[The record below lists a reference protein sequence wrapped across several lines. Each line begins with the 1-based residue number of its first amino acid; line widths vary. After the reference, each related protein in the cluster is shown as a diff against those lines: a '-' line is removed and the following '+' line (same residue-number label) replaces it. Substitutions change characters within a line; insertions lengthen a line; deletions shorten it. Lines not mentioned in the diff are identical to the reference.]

1 MAIVAA
7 SIRAP
12 WTCGDSPETL
22 SRMSE
27 AAIDEMVDGRGHL
40 RQHWRGLLGAF
51 SMLGEGGLAERGRR
65 LERAFAED
73 GVTSVMPGEA
83 RLFWQ
88 MDPVPFPIPA
98 REFAAVEAGLGQRA
112 TLLSAILDDI
122 YGKLTLLADGSL
134 PAALLYANPRYL
146 RLGPAPLFGPK
157 LHLYS
162 ADLIRGPEGA
172 WQVRADRTGQA
183 GGIGTAQ
190 ENRRQLTRV
199 LPEAFRAVGVRPL
212 QPFFDRWQE
221 ALRPL
226 APPGRANPTVAILTP
241 GTGHRQ
247 WFEHMHLARLLSC
260 ALVEGGDLTVRDGA
274 LFLKTMRGLQRID
287 LILRQMDGSL
297 IDPLELDADSW
308 IGVPG
313 LLDAART
320 DSVRILNRP
329 GSAVVEAPGF
339 AALLPGLCQRLLGTD
354 LLLANTSPYAEPS
367 MAPCLAGGHL
377 DPRPVMW
384 RAFLMFDGQAWHMLP
399 GGLARVLAPGADPD
413 QPGVAKDIWVLHDE
427 QSDIIG
433 PIAVPTPRLKL
444 RRNAGELPSRVA
456 DNLFWLGRTVERL
469 DRVARLG
476 RAALARLTRVATPR
490 EMVELQALGA
500 CLIDAQ
506 VIDAEHAAPA
516 SLGPA
521 LLAAL
526 RAGGAIDV
534 LFARVAG
541 LTEKV
546 RDRLTGDMYATFTQ
560 TMRAAQA
567 EAIQPD
573 LDGTRLGMAAILR
586 FCTAVAGVA
595 AENMVRGGAFMFL
608 DLGRRIERAQ
618 AVTHEVSIVLNL
630 PAARI
635 ESGLLLALELCDSA
649 ITYRSRYLNV
659 LQAAPVLDL
668 VLADQGNPRGLA
680 FQLVAMH
687 GLLDELGSE
696 SGVREM
702 LAGSA
707 AGLLAEVEMMV
718 GEVLAAPDQAS
729 AASALPQRLA
739 GFIAELEGLSSRITR
754 RYFAVLPA
762 IQRVGTGETLALRG
776 AA

>member
-1 MAIVAA
+1 
-7 SIRAP
+7 
-12 WTCGDSPETL
+12 
-22 SRMSE
+22 MSE
-27 AAIDEMVDGRGHL
+27 AAIDEMVDGHGRL
-40 RQHWRGLLGAF
+40 RPHWRGLLGAF
-51 SMLGEGGLAERGRR
+51 SLLGDGGLAERGRR
-65 LERAFAED
+65 LQRAFAED

-83 RLFWQ
+83 RLSWQ
-88 MDPVPFPIPA
+88 VDPVPFPIPA
-98 REFAAVEAGLGQRA
+98 KEFADVEAGLGQRA
-112 TLLSAILDDI
+112 RLLSAILDDV
-122 YGKLTLLADGSL
+122 YGPQTLLGDGSL
-134 PAALLYANPRYL
+134 PPALLYANPRYL

-157 LHLYS
+157 LHIYS
-162 ADLIRGPEGA
+162 ADLIRGPMGG
-172 WQVRADRTGQA
+172 WQVLADRTGPA
-183 GGIGTAQ
+183 GGIATAQ

-226 APPGRANPTVAILTP
+226 APPGRANPSVAVLTP
-241 GTGHRQ
+241 GTAHRL
-247 WFEHMHLARLLSC
+247 WFDHMHLARLLSC

-287 LILRQMDGSL
+287 LLLRQMDGSQ

-329 GSAVVEAPGF
+329 GSEMLEAPGL
-339 AALLPGLCQRLLGTD
+339 APLLPGLCQKLLGTG
-354 LLLANTSPYAEPS
+354 LLLPNALPGVAAS
-367 MAPCLAGGHL
+367 MAPCLADGRL
-377 DPRPVMW
+377 DPRPVVW
-384 RAFLMFDGQAWHMLP
+384 RAFLMFDGQGWHMLP
-399 GGLARVLAPGADPD
+399 GGLARVMEPGRKAD
-413 QPGVAKDIWVLHDE
+413 QPGVTKDIWVLHDE

-433 PIAVPTPRLKL
+433 PIAIPTQRLAL
-444 RRNAGELPSRVA
+444 RRNSGELPSRVA

-476 RAALARLTRVATPR
+476 RAALTRLTRLATPR
-490 EMVELQALGA
+490 ELVELQALTA

-506 VIDAEHAAPA
+506 VIDPEYAAPT

-526 RAGGAIDV
+526 RPGGAIDT
-534 LFARVAG
+534 LFRDVAR

-573 LDGTRLGMAAILR
+573 LDATRLGMAAILR

-595 AENMVRGGAFMFL
+595 AENMVRGGGFMFL

-630 PAARI
+630 PPARI

-696 SGVREM
+696 SQVREM

-729 AASALPQRLA
+729 AASALPERLA
-739 GFIAELEGLSSRITR
+739 GFMAELEGLSSRITR

-776 AA
+776 VA